1 MHQSGNG
8 GFMFICTVKA
18 NTLKFFGV
26 VGLAVLS
33 LAVIVFCIPE
43 YTPVTTN
50 SIAVSVSKYSFDKI
64 KTPEDIAGF
73 LSQFGWEFEKEPIE
87 EVTMKIPA
95 EFDKVMNAYNE
106 LQKNQGLDLSKY
118 KGKQVTRYTYR
129 ITNYPDYSGTVFA
142 NVIIYKNKVIG
153 GDVCSSDVTGFIGG
167 FEYPS

>member
-1 MHQSGNG
+1 
-8 GFMFICTVKA
+8 MFICTVKA
-18 NTLKFFGV
+18 NTLKFVGV

-50 SIAVSVSKYSFDKI
+50 SIAVSVSQYNFEKI
-64 KTPEDIAGF
+64 KTPEDVVEFIN
-73 LSQFGWEFEKEPIE
+73 QFGWEVDQEPVE

-129 ITNYPDYSGTVFA
+129 ITNYPDYTGTVFA
-142 NVIIYKNKVIG
+142 NVILYKTKVVG
-153 GDVCSSDVTGFIGG
+153 GDICSSDVTGFIHG
-167 FEYPS
+167 FSK

>member
-1 MHQSGNG
+1 
-8 GFMFICTVKA
+8 MFICTVKA
-18 NTLKFFGV
+18 NTLKFIGV

-33 LAVIVFCIPE
+33 LAVIIFCIPE

-50 SIAVSVSKYSFDKI
+50 SIAVSVAKYNYEKI
-64 KTPEDIAGF
+64 KTPEDVIEF
-73 LSQFGWEFEKEPIE
+73 LAQFGWETEREPVE

-129 ITNYPDYSGTVFA
+129 ITNYPDYPGTVFA
-142 NVIIYKNKVIG
+142 NVILYKNKVIG
-153 GDVCSSDVTGFIGG
+153 GDICSSDITGFIHG
-167 FEYPS
+167 FEK

>member
-1 MHQSGNG
+1 
-8 GFMFICTVKA
+8 MFICTVKA
-18 NTLKFFGV
+18 NTLKFVGV

-50 SIAVSVSKYSFDKI
+50 SIAVSVSQYNFEKI
-64 KTPEDIAGF
+64 KTPEDVVEF
-73 LSQFGWEFEKEPIE
+73 LHQFGWEVEGEPIE

-118 KGKQVTRYTYR
+118 KGKQVTRYTYK

-142 NVIIYKNKVIG
+142 NVILYKNKVIG
-153 GDVCSSDVTGFIGG
+153 GDVCSSDVTGFIHG
-167 FEYPS
+167 FSK